1 MPATHAHNLN
11 HAVAAQFASRPTFRQ
26 VAGEQIMKVILEHY
40 PLVGVHRPE
49 MTSAAPLYGVDLAFI
64 AGLRPGSPPPR

>member
-11 HAVAAQFASRPTFRQ
+11 HAVAAQFASRPTLRQ
-26 VAGEQIMKVILEHY
+26 VVGEQVMKVILEHY

-49 MTSAAPLYGVDLAFI
+49 MTSLHRYT
-64 AGLRPGSPPPR
+64 